1 MEQKNIKT
9 FKIKSYNFFS
19 TPSKKNKIIFNSTI
33 NIPDNNKT
41 SKNINKSLNSFSF
54 RSQKKNIINKTLNV
68 NNIESMNKIL
78 GRITNLN
85 NKLNQIKNRRKRN
98 LKLLKSDISK
108 PKIMFK
114 TESKN
119 KYLLYMNDYYKNKL
133 LLKKRKLENALS
145 EEERNDNYNKF
156 LNPDFL
162 SFEKNEIN
170 HNEPSKHTKL
180 TKIISIE
187 NYFESKKEEN
197 KEKGGKEENNS
208 TNKNK
213 NHENSRNSRNS
224 IHKSINLDI
233 EKKLSHKNS
242 FISEDIFI
250 PQIISPKKN
259 EDNKKEQKEQK
270 EQNIQNNNNDLSNS
284 FLIYQDH
291 INYIKRIKENE
302 LLDLINRY
310 KKSLQKNQ
318 LEEMSHIQRFVFP
331 QELITYLIKMKKELI
346 VDKFRTEYFNKLD
359 RYNLNNILHLK
370 AAKNKNITSRKFK

>member
-119 KYLLYMNDYYKNKL
+119 KYLLYVNDYYKNKL

-197 KEKGGKEENNS
+197 KEKGGKEEN
-208 TNKNK
+208 TLVIQQIKIK
-213 NHENSRNSRNS
+213 IMKIQE
-224 IHKSINLDI
+224 IQGIQFINQLI
-233 EKKLSHKNS
+233 
-242 FISEDIFI
+242 
-250 PQIISPKKN
+250 QILKKN
-259 EDNKKEQKEQK
+259 
-270 EQNIQNNNNDLSNS
+270 
-284 FLIYQDH
+284 
-291 INYIKRIKENE
+291 
-302 LLDLINRY
+302 
-310 KKSLQKNQ
+310 
-318 LEEMSHIQRFVFP
+318 
-331 QELITYLIKMKKELI
+331 
-346 VDKFRTEYFNKLD
+346 
-359 RYNLNNILHLK
+359 
-370 AAKNKNITSRKFK
+370 

>member
-9 FKIKSYNFFS
+9 LKIKNLNFYS
-19 TPSKKNKIIFNSTI
+19 TPSKKNKIIFNNTI
-33 NIPDNNKT
+33 DIPDNYKT
-41 SKNINKSLNSFSF
+41 SKIVNKSLNSFSF
-54 RSQKKNIINKTLNV
+54 RSQKKNNFNKTLNV

-78 GRITNLN
+78 GRLTNLN

-98 LKLLKSDISK
+98 LKLLKSNVSK
-108 PKIMFK
+108 PKIMCK
-114 TESKN
+114 TETKN

-145 EEERNDNYNKF
+145 EEERKDNYNRF

-162 SFEKNEIN
+162 SFEKNDIN

-187 NYFESKKEEN
+187 NYFESKKDEQD
-197 KEKGGKEENNS
+197 EKDNNS
-208 TNKNK
+208 TIKNK
-213 NHENSRNSRNS
+213 NHENSRNSNQNS
-224 IHKSINLDI
+224 NLDINLDI

-242 FISEDIFI
+242 FNSEDIFI
-250 PQIISPKKN
+250 PQIIPPQKK
-259 EDNKKEQKEQK
+259 EENKKVQKERK
-270 EQNIQNNNNDLSNS
+270 EQNIQNNNNNDLSNS
-284 FLIYQDH
+284 FIIYQEH
-291 INYIKRIKENE
+291 INYIKRIRENE

-359 RYNLNNILHLK
+359 RYNLNNILRLK
-370 AAKNKNITSRKFK
+370 AAKNKNIASRKFN